1 MRISFTFG
9 IYSSHSDLL
18 IFVSELVVG
27 ISVLFLSI
35 SSGGIERTAC
45 PLSLSPRGRSSKFNP
60 TDDIVF

>member
-27 ISVLFLSI
+27 ISVLFISI
-35 SSGGIERTAC
+35 SLGGIEITAC
-45 PLSLSPRGRSSKFNP
+45 PPSLSPRGHSSKFNP
-60 TDDIVF
+60 TGDSSF